1 MVAGLHRHPIHM
13 RANSEVAAMKIVLIK
28 APYLQ
33 IFGPMQKS
41 APRYFPLGLGYIA
54 AALQQAGHDVVFL
67 DPEIQG
73 LSDAACMQRLQ
84 SERPALV
91 GIGCA
96 TPNFTAAQLRWIT
109 SPEVALANLQG
120 AVGLLRKTW
129 QIASSRRYSDYG

>member
-1 MVAGLHRHPIHM
+1 MP
-13 RANSEVAAMKIVLIK
+13 ANKEVAAMKIVLIK

-33 IFGPMQKS
+33 IFGTMRKS

-73 LSDAACMQRLQ
+73 LTHQALVQRLQ
-84 SERPALV
+84 SENPRLV

-96 TPNFTAAQLRWIT
+96 TPNFIVAQQ
-109 SPEVALANLQG
+109 LAQ
-120 AVGLLRKTW
+120 
-129 QIASSRRYSDYG
+129 QIK